1 MFHNYYLIFLS
12 EFSALSSSETKTGG
26 KSEANTTSTAKVQM
40 LLAQKEPNSKE
51 IKKPTIKNNCMIN
64 KTNLKQHSKWFNS

>member
-26 KSEANTTSTAKVQM
+26 KSEANTTSTT
-40 LLAQKEPNSKE
+40 ESKSYWDR
-51 IKKPTIKNNCMIN
+51 N
-64 KTNLKQHSKWFNS
+64 

>member
-26 KSEANTTSTAKVQM
+26 KSEANTTSTA
-40 LLAQKEPNSKE
+40 ESKRYWD
-51 IKKPTIKNNCMIN
+51 IKNP
-64 KTNLKQHSKWFNS
+64 TARR